1 VVPLF
6 DVDPVD
12 PPFAHVPL
20 LPDVP
25 VFRLLPEVPV
35 LNEALLHTVFGLFG
49 S

>member
-20 LPDVP
+20 LP
-25 VFRLLPEVPV
+25 EVPV
-35 LNEALLHTVFGLFG
+35 LNEVLLHTVFGLFG